1 MLYTAL
7 LLIEDEPEF
16 GQFFKDISSMLKE
29 KTGETGENTQQ
40 NFLWVAHKNV
50 DKWKRKIP
58 IQPLIFSGPSL
69 LIGGFLAYAL
79 SKELLVLHDEVLM
92 VK

>member
-1 MLYTAL
+1 MKEKI
-7 LLIEDEPEF
+7 LIE
-16 GQFFKDISSMLKE
+16 
-29 KTGETGENTQQ
+29 
-40 NFLWVAHKNV
+40 
-50 DKWKRKIP
+50 
-58 IQPLIFSGPSL
+58 PLIFSGPSL